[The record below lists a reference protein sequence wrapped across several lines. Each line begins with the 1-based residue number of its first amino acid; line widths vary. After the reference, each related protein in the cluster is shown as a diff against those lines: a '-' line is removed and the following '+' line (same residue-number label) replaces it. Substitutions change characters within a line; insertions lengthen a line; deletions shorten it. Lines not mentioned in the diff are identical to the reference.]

1 MAKSISRYL
10 ADISS
15 TSGVLDGT
23 ISTAAQTNITSLGTL
38 SSLTVSGAMNGTL
51 STAAQ
56 PNITSVG
63 TLTTLAMGGSIT
75 RTGDLTLDVSG
86 DIILDADGG
95 DIRFL
100 DGGTEWGRI
109 QNGTGSQLILQSKIS
124 DEDMLFQG
132 NDGGSNITALTLDMS
147 DGGSATFNA
156 DVSVD
161 RYLKLRTTDD
171 HTNSWLFYTHTDDT
185 LRINYNGT
193 GNDEIVVDTSGNV
206 GIGTGS
212 STIAFSAGNGLR
224 VESAST
230 ATLRLQDTGA
240 NGFEIRAHA
249 DAAQFY
255 NANNKPFIFY
265 DSSNNDI
272 FHITNTGNVGIG
284 TASPTELLEV
294 NSTGAST
301 AIEVSAGAASTTT
314 GEAKIVLRSLHSASG
329 TTYSRSEIASLGVAG
344 GDSDLIFRTTTDTNG
359 PQERMRI
366 KDTGVTQFKTGDG
379 TSNIAEFHTNASSG
393 SVTGYISF
401 APQGTI
407 RAYIGTGSS
416 LLSGAAVSDF
426 IIRSE
431 GDLIFNSNGNNE
443 RMRISSAGTAT
454 FQHPVVVQS
463 GATQG
468 YYIENNA
475 GNAVTP
481 RITNDANDW
490 TIIRPG
496 VSGGDVAINNY
507 ANTANRVIF
516 TDEGKVGIGRAP
528 DVTLEVDGPLKITNN
543 TAGGISQTHTN
554 MTVGN
559 SGKLL
564 INFASIGTMTTGD
577 TIVFSY
583 AATSWKSWFFKI
595 RWSST
600 GGYMGE
606 LWAGGYNNNSDGYQ
620 ILNPRYY
627 AADSGDGSSN
637 GTVEGATLTVTR
649 SGQANTMTLTL
660 NNNHIHPLFEIEY
673 ACGGGEGIPNASKA
687 TITVNS

>member
-23 ISTAAQTNITSLGTL
+23 LSTAAQTNITSLGTL

-95 DIRFL
+95 DIKFL

-193 GNDEIVVDTSGNV
+193 GNDEIVVDTTGKV
-206 GIGTGS
+206 GIGEVSPANPLSISYAIHGLYSQHRPSHGVGVGQEMYYKFNTANSTPEIFGSIYTEIEDNTDGAESGKIALRAAKAGALTTGLMLVGS
-212 STIAFSAGNGLR
+212 
-224 VESAST
+224 
-230 ATLRLQDTGA
+230 
-240 NGFEIRAHA
+240 
-249 DAAQFY
+249 
-255 NANNKPFIFY
+255 
-265 DSSNNDI
+265 
-272 FHITNTGNVGIG
+272 TGNVGIG
-284 TASPTELLEV
+284 TVSPTELLEV

-366 KDTGVTQFKTGDG
+366 KDTGITLFKTGDG

-393 SVTGYISF
+393 SVSGYISF
-401 APQGTI
+401 APQGTT

-443 RMRISSAGTAT
+443 RMRISSDG
-454 FQHPVVVQS
+454 H
-463 GATQG
+463 
-468 YYIENNA
+468 
-475 GNAVTP
+475 
-481 RITNDANDW
+481 
-490 TIIRPG
+490 
-496 VSGGDVAINNY
+496 
-507 ANTANRVIF
+507 
-516 TDEGKVGIGRAP
+516 VGIGRDP

-554 MTVGN
+554 MTVAN

-564 INFASIGTMTTGD
+564 INFGSIGTMTVGD
-577 TIVFSY
+577 TIVFEY

-600 GGYMGE
+600 GGYIGE

-627 AADSGDGSSN
+627 AAASGDGSSN
-637 GTVEGATLTVTR
+637 TTVEGATLTVTR

-660 NNNHIHPLFEIEY
+660 NNNHVHPLFEIEY

>member
-23 ISTAAQTNITSLGTL
+23 LSTAAQTNITSLGTL

-95 DIRFL
+95 DIKFL

-193 GNDEIVVDTSGNV
+193 GNDEIVVDTTGKV
-206 GIGTGS
+206 GIGEVSPANPLSISYAIHGLYSQHRPSHGVGVGQEMYYKFNTANSTPEIFGSIYTEIEDNTDGAESGKIALRAAKAGALTTGLMLVGS
-212 STIAFSAGNGLR
+212 
-224 VESAST
+224 
-230 ATLRLQDTGA
+230 
-240 NGFEIRAHA
+240 
-249 DAAQFY
+249 
-255 NANNKPFIFY
+255 
-265 DSSNNDI
+265 
-272 FHITNTGNVGIG
+272 TGNVGIG
-284 TASPTELLEV
+284 TTSPTELLEV

-366 KDTGVTQFKTGDG
+366 KDTGITLFKTGDG

-393 SVTGYISF
+393 SVSGYISF
-401 APQGTI
+401 APQGTT

-443 RMRISSAGTAT
+443 RMRISSDG
-454 FQHPVVVQS
+454 H
-463 GATQG
+463 
-468 YYIENNA
+468 
-475 GNAVTP
+475 
-481 RITNDANDW
+481 
-490 TIIRPG
+490 
-496 VSGGDVAINNY
+496 
-507 ANTANRVIF
+507 
-516 TDEGKVGIGRAP
+516 VGIGRDP

-554 MTVGN
+554 MTVAN

-564 INFASIGTMTTGD
+564 INFGSIGTMTTGD

-600 GGYMGE
+600 GGYIGE

-627 AADSGDGSSN
+627 AAASGDGSSN
-637 GTVEGATLTVTR
+637 TTVEGATLTVTR

-660 NNNHIHPLFEIEY
+660 NNNHVHPLFEIEY

>member
-1 MAKSISRYL
+1 MALTKIPRGLLDTGIADSSDATAITIDSSENVAIASGALAVGQSTFSGGNVLADFHGSGNAVGASLAFANDHNTDKFYVGLEGNTTGDGFLYQEKDADINFYTNDTFRVKIDNSGKVGIGETSPANPLSISYATHGLYSQHRPSHSVGAGQEMYYKFNT
-10 ADISS
+10 ANS
-15 TSGVLDGT
+15 TPEIFGSIYTEIEDNTNGAESGKIALR
-23 ISTAAQTNITSLGTL
+23 AAK
-38 SSLTVSGAMNGTL
+38 A
-51 STAAQ
+51 
-56 PNITSVG
+56 G
-63 TLTTLAMGGSIT
+63 TLTTGLMLVGS
-75 RTGDLTLDVSG
+75 
-86 DIILDADGG
+86 
-95 DIRFL
+95 
-100 DGGTEWGRI
+100 
-109 QNGTGSQLILQSKIS
+109 
-124 DEDMLFQG
+124 
-132 NDGGSNITALTLDMS
+132 
-147 DGGSATFNA
+147 
-156 DVSVD
+156 
-161 RYLKLRTTDD
+161 
-171 HTNSWLFYTHTDDT
+171 
-185 LRINYNGT
+185 
-193 GNDEIVVDTSGNV
+193 
-206 GIGTGS
+206 
-212 STIAFSAGNGLR
+212 
-224 VESAST
+224 
-230 ATLRLQDTGA
+230 
-240 NGFEIRAHA
+240 
-249 DAAQFY
+249 
-255 NANNKPFIFY
+255 
-265 DSSNNDI
+265 
-272 FHITNTGNVGIG
+272 TGNVGIG
-284 TASPTELLEV
+284 DTSPFAKLHVEDTSWSSGSPYGAVAYIQGGAVNDLNWGHLL
-294 NSTGAST
+294 
-301 AIEVSAGAASTTT
+301 VSQ
-314 GEAKIVLRSLHSASG
+314 SG
-329 TTYSRSEIASLGVAG
+329 
-344 GDSDLIFRTTTDTNG
+344 TTTDTGGRISLGANG
-359 PQERMRI
+359 ENPIAGIRAKYKGATYGDLAFLTRPSGGTNIERMVI
-366 KDTGVTQFKTGDG
+366 KSTGLTQFFTGDG

-393 SVTGYISF
+393 SVSGYISF
-401 APQGTI
+401 APQGTH

-431 GDLIFNSNGNNE
+431 GDLVFNSNGNNE

-554 MTVGN
+554 MTAAN

-564 INFASIGTMTTGD
+564 INFGSIGTMTTGD

-627 AADSGDGSSN
+627 AAASGDGAN
-637 GTVEGATLTVTR
+637 QGTVEGATLTVTR
-649 SGQANTMTLTL
+649 SGQGNTMTLTL
-660 NNNHIHPLFEIEY
+660 NNSHVHPLFEIEY
-673 ACGGGEGIPNASKA
+673 ACGGGEGYPNASKA

>member
-23 ISTAAQTNITSLGTL
+23 LSTAAQTNITSLGTL

-63 TLTTLAMGGSIT
+63 TLTSLAMGGNIT

-86 DIILDADGG
+86 DFIFDADGG
-95 DIRFL
+95 DMRFL

-147 DGGSATFNA
+147 EGGSATFNA

-206 GIGTGS
+206 GIGTSSPGS
-212 STIAFSAGNGLR
+212 NLHVKDASGEAKLIIQAGSNSNSAILQFGDSVDVSRGGIEYTTTDDMVFSTSNFEEAMRIR
-224 VESAST
+224 Y
-230 ATLRLQDTGA
+230 TGK
-240 NGFEIRAHA
+240 I
-249 DAAQFY
+249 
-255 NANNKPFIFY
+255 
-265 DSSNNDI
+265 
-272 FHITNTGNVGIG
+272 GIG

-366 KDTGVTQFKTGDG
+366 KDTGITQFKTGDG

-401 APQGTI
+401 APQGTT

-431 GDLIFNSNGNNE
+431 GDFIFN
-443 RMRISSAGTAT
+443 
-454 FQHPVVVQS
+454 
-463 GATQG
+463 
-468 YYIENNA
+468 
-475 GNAVTP
+475 
-481 RITNDANDW
+481 
-490 TIIRPG
+490 
-496 VSGGDVAINNY
+496 
-507 ANTANRVIF
+507 
-516 TDEGKVGIGRAP
+516 
-528 DVTLEVDGPLKITNN
+528 
-543 TAGGISQTHTN
+543 
-554 MTVGN
+554 
-559 SGKLL
+559 
-564 INFASIGTMTTGD
+564 
-577 TIVFSY
+577 
-583 AATSWKSWFFKI
+583 
-595 RWSST
+595 
-600 GGYMGE
+600 
-606 LWAGGYNNNSDGYQ
+606 
-620 ILNPRYY
+620 
-627 AADSGDGSSN
+627 
-637 GTVEGATLTVTR
+637 
-649 SGQANTMTLTL
+649 
-660 NNNHIHPLFEIEY
+660 
-673 ACGGGEGIPNASKA
+673 
-687 TITVNS
+687 

>member
-1 MAKSISRYL
+1 
-10 ADISS
+10 
-15 TSGVLDGT
+15 
-23 ISTAAQTNITSLGTL
+23 
-38 SSLTVSGAMNGTL
+38 
-51 STAAQ
+51 
-56 PNITSVG
+56 
-63 TLTTLAMGGSIT
+63 
-75 RTGDLTLDVSG
+75 
-86 DIILDADGG
+86 
-95 DIRFL
+95 
-100 DGGTEWGRI
+100 
-109 QNGTGSQLILQSKIS
+109 

-193 GNDEIVVDTSGNV
+193 GNDEIVVDTTGKV
-206 GIGTGS
+206 GIGEVSPANPLSISYAIHGLYSQHRPSHGVGVGQEMYYKFNTANSTPEIFGSIYTEIEDNTDGAESGKIALRAAKAGALTTGLMLVGS
-212 STIAFSAGNGLR
+212 
-224 VESAST
+224 
-230 ATLRLQDTGA
+230 
-240 NGFEIRAHA
+240 
-249 DAAQFY
+249 
-255 NANNKPFIFY
+255 
-265 DSSNNDI
+265 
-272 FHITNTGNVGIG
+272 TGNVGIG
-284 TASPTELLEV
+284 TVSPTELLEV

-366 KDTGVTQFKTGDG
+366 KDTGITLFKTGDG

-393 SVTGYISF
+393 SVSGYISF
-401 APQGTI
+401 APQGTT

-443 RMRISSAGTAT
+443 RMRISSDG
-454 FQHPVVVQS
+454 H
-463 GATQG
+463 
-468 YYIENNA
+468 
-475 GNAVTP
+475 
-481 RITNDANDW
+481 
-490 TIIRPG
+490 
-496 VSGGDVAINNY
+496 
-507 ANTANRVIF
+507 
-516 TDEGKVGIGRAP
+516 VGIGRDP

-554 MTVGN
+554 MTVAN

-564 INFASIGTMTTGD
+564 INFGSIGTMTTGD

-600 GGYMGE
+600 GGYIGE

-627 AADSGDGSSN
+627 AAASGDGSSN
-637 GTVEGATLTVTR
+637 TTVEGATLTVTR

-660 NNNHIHPLFEIEY
+660 NNNHVHPLFEIEY
-673 ACGGGEGIPNASKA
+673 ACAGGEGIPNASKA